1 MATPTSPIT
10 PAADPEAFKAE
21 WRQWHTERVRR
32 LADPHGFLAA
42 TALHWLDG
50 EPRAVAGIPGRWWTE
65 RDIVAVKLEDGE
77 TLSQPTSQG
86 NRTITGVHEFGPL
99 PERGDVQ
106 VELGDTRIEIA
117 KRGGRYIVRPRS
129 PWNPLLRGFRGVP
142 AYAPDPRWAVPGV
155 FRRFDEP
162 KPTSVGSVADGIRH
176 VYDAPGT
183 VEFELD
189 GAVHSLTAFN
199 GHRPGTLT
207 VLFTDATSG
216 HSTYAAN
223 RSLELAPAPDGT
235 VVVDFNRAVN
245 LPCAFTDLATCPL
258 PPAGNRLPVAVEAG
272 ETIPYERGA

>member
-99 PERGDVQ
+99 PERG
-106 VELGDTRIEIA
+106 G
-117 KRGGRYIVRPRS
+117 
-129 PWNPLLRGFRGVP
+129 
-142 AYAPDPRWAVPGV
+142 
-155 FRRFDEP
+155 
-162 KPTSVGSVADGIRH
+162 
-176 VYDAPGT
+176 
-183 VEFELD
+183 
-189 GAVHSLTAFN
+189 
-199 GHRPGTLT
+199 
-207 VLFTDATSG
+207 
-216 HSTYAAN
+216 
-223 RSLELAPAPDGT
+223 
-235 VVVDFNRAVN
+235 
-245 LPCAFTDLATCPL
+245 
-258 PPAGNRLPVAVEAG
+258 
-272 ETIPYERGA
+272 